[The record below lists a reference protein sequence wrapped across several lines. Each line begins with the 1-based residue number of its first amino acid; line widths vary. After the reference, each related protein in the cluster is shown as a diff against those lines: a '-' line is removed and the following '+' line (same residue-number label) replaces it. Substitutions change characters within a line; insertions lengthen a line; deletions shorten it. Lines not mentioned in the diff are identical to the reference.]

1 MKKVLIG
8 GCGCFS
14 DENELE
20 YYVENSTILP
30 INTHLKL
37 AELIRLVYQQKGDS
51 LQAALV

>member
-8 GCGCFS
+8 RCGCFS

-20 YYVENSTILP
+20 YYVENSAIFP

-37 AELIRLVYQQKGDS
+37 AEYQQKGDS